1 MMNPSESSEPLNAVE
16 TEQSQ
21 LSRRDFLKLAS
32 TGIGAMFVGAS
43 GLGQVAN
50 ALSPVVE
57 TPNAKQASALKRNL
71 DITPMRF
78 EKLHN
83 GIEGLS
89 AKQIQAH
96 LKLYEGYVKKYQ
108 QIREKLQA
116 FTPEALQDVNAT
128 YHPFR
133 ELLVEESFAL
143 NGVILHEEYFSA
155 LTPNPTPMSAYCQKL
170 LTQHFGS
177 VEAFK
182 AQLIAAAKSMRGWAI
197 LGYNT
202 RYKHLGFY
210 GMDTHNTY
218 SPMTVQAV
226 LVIDVYE
233 HAYMIDYG
241 TDRASYLNTLWQQI
255 DWTILE
261 ARLSFV

>member
-1 MMNPSESSEPLNAVE
+1 MKDSFFSEGLDEIE

-32 TGIGAMFVGAS
+32 TGIGAMFLGAS
-43 GLGQVAN
+43 GLGTVAN

-57 TPNAKQASALKRNL
+57 NPNAKQTGTLKRNL
-71 DITPMRF
+71 DITPLRF
-78 EKLHN
+78 EKLEN

-116 FTPEALQDVNAT
+116 FTPEQLQDANAT
-128 YHPFR
+128 YHPYR

-143 NGVILHEEYFSA
+143 NGVLLHEDYFKA
-155 LTPNPTPMSAYCQKL
+155 LTPNPAPMSAYCQKL

-177 VEAFK
+177 VETFK

-218 SPMTVQAV
+218 SPMTVQPV

-241 TDRASYLNTLWQQI
+241 TDRASYLNTLWHQI